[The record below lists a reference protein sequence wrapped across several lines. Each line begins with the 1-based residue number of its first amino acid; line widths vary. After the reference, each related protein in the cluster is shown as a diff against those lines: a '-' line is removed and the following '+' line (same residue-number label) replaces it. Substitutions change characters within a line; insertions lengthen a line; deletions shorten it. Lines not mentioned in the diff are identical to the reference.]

1 MDEELNQDQGTNEA
15 SAPAESNEPPKS
27 ARELA
32 MEQVI
37 ASRKAAEAADLEQYR
52 QDLKAQ
58 GLPVPEE
65 VSPAPVEDESDEVGD
80 EESDR
85 LQREIQA
92 EQAAPK
98 PKLVEDLDQTLV
110 RIKVDGVEREV
121 PLAELVRTAQKH
133 EAADKRLAEAT
144 RLLQEA
150 EAKRRDADAQAQPAQ
165 AAQAPEQAKPDSAP
179 QVRQDREQKAKEFL
193 EAMFHGDED
202 RATQIL
208 AGLMPDSPPP
218 QETATRAPD
227 PEELA
232 AQVEASLERRSAL
245 KQFASAY
252 PEVLKDT
259 DLAALADMKL
269 ARRLAQGEPF
279 SQALMSIGE
288 ELYTKTGLKTPA
300 AAAQETPP
308 ATPSQTERVER
319 KKAADV
325 VRGRSASTA
334 STQEAPP
341 SPSDVIKQMQ
351 EARMR
356 GRWNGQQ
363 ARR

>member
-1 MDEELNQDQGTNEA
+1 MDEELNQDQITNEA
-15 SAPAESNEPPKS
+15 PAPAENGEPPKS

-52 QDLKAQ
+52 RDLKAQ

-98 PKLVEDLDQTLV
+98 PKLVEGLDQTLV

-133 EAADKRLAEAT
+133 EAADMRLAEAT

-150 EAKRRDADAQAQPAQ
+150 EAKRREADAQAQPAP
-165 AAQAPEQAKPDSAP
+165 AAQAPEQAKPDSSDK
-179 QVRQDREQKAKEFL
+179 VRQDREQKAKEFL

-208 AGLMPDSPPP
+208 AGLMPESPPP
-218 QETATRAPD
+218 QETATKAPD

>member
-1 MDEELNQDQGTNEA
+1 MIEKPDQDQVTNET
-15 SAPAESNEPPKS
+15 PATAENTEPPKS
-27 ARELA
+27 PRELA
-32 MEQVI
+32 MEQVV
-37 ASRKAAEAADLEQYR
+37 ASRRAAEAAELEQHR

-65 VSPAPVEDESDEVGD
+65 VSPAPVEDEVDD

-85 LQREIQA
+85 LQRELQQ
-92 EQAAPK
+92 EQEAPK

-110 RIKVDGVEREV
+110 KIKVDGVEREV

-150 EAKRRDADAQAQPAQ
+150 ETRKREAEAQPAP
-165 AAQAPEQAKPDSAP
+165 AAQAPEQAKPDNTA

-208 AGLMPDSPPP
+208 AGLMPESPPP
-218 QETATRAPD
+218 QETATKAPD

-245 KQFASAY
+245 KQFSTAY
-252 PEVLKDT
+252 PEVLKDA

-288 ELYTKTGLKTPA
+288 ELYTKTGLKRTE

-319 KKAADV
+319 KKAADP

-341 SPSDVIKQMQ
+341 SVSDVIKQMQ
-351 EARMR
+351 EQRLR
-356 GRWNGQQ
+356 GRWNGQP

>member
-1 MDEELNQDQGTNEA
+1 MDDELNQNALDTNKA
-15 SAPAESNEPPKS
+15 QAAETGEPVRSP
-27 ARELA
+27 RELA

-37 ASRKAAEAADLEQYR
+37 ASRKAAEAAELEQHR
-52 QDLKAQ
+52 QDLKSQ

-65 VSPAPVEDESDEVGD
+65 ESAAPPAGEEGDGD
-80 EESDR
+80 E
-85 LQREIQA
+85 LQRQLQE

-110 RIKVDGVEREV
+110 KIKVDGVEREV
-121 PLAELVRTAQKH
+121 PLSELVRTAQKH
-133 EAADKRLAEAT
+133 EAADKRLADAT

-150 EAKRRDADAQAQPAQ
+150 EARKREAEAQPAPTP
-165 AAQAPEQAKPDSAP
+165 QAPEQAKPDN
-179 QVRQDREQKAKEFL
+179 VEKTRQDREQKAKEFL

-208 AGLMPDSPPP
+208 AGLMPESPPP
-218 QETATRAPD
+218 QETATEAPD

-245 KQFASAY
+245 KQFSTAY
-252 PEVLKDT
+252 PEVLKDA

-288 ELYTKTGLKTPA
+288 ELYTKTGLKRTEAATP
-300 AAAQETPP
+300 ETPP

-319 KKAADV
+319 KKAADT

-341 SPSDVIKQMQ
+341 SVSDVIKQMQ
-351 EARMR
+351 EQRLR
-356 GRWNGQQ
+356 GRWNGQP

>member
-1 MDEELNQDQGTNEA
+1 MDEELNQDQVTNESPA
-15 SAPAESNEPPKS
+15 SAENSEPPKS

-37 ASRKAAEAADLEQYR
+37 ASRKAAEAAELEQHR
-52 QDLKAQ
+52 QDLKEQ
-58 GLPVPEE
+58 GLLVQEE
-65 VSPAPVEDESDEVGD
+65 ESAAPPAGEEGDGD
-80 EESDR
+80 E
-85 LQREIQA
+85 LQRQLQE
-92 EQAAPK
+92 EQEAPK

-110 RIKVDGVEREV
+110 KIKVDGVEREV
-121 PLAELVRTAQKH
+121 PLSELVRTAQKH

-150 EAKRRDADAQAQPAQ
+150 EARKREAEAQPAP
-165 AAQAPEQAKPDSAP
+165 APQAPEQAKPDN
-179 QVRQDREQKAKEFL
+179 VEKTRQDREQKAKEFL

-208 AGLMPDSPPP
+208 AGLMPESPPP
-218 QETATRAPD
+218 QETATKAPD

-300 AAAQETPP
+300 AAAQETLP

-319 KKAADV
+319 KKAADP

-341 SPSDVIKQMQ
+341 SVSDVIKQMQ

>member
-1 MDEELNQDQGTNEA
+1 MDEELNLDQVTNKTQA
-15 SAPAESNEPPKS
+15 AENTEPPKS
-27 ARELA
+27 TRELA

-52 QDLKAQ
+52 QNLKAQ
-58 GLPVPEE
+58 GLHVPEE
-65 VSPAPVEDESDEVGD
+65 ESPAPVGELANGADDD
-80 EESDR
+80 DK
-85 LQREIQA
+85 LQLEIQQ

-98 PKLVEDLDQTLV
+98 PKLVEDLDQTMV
-110 RIKVDGVEREV
+110 KIKVDGVEREV

-150 EAKRRDADAQAQPAQ
+150 ETRKREAEAQPAP
-165 AAQAPEQAKPDSAP
+165 AAQAPEQAKPDNTA

-208 AGLMPDSPPP
+208 AGLMPESPPP
-218 QETATRAPD
+218 QETATKAPD

-232 AQVEASLERRSAL
+232 AQVEASLERRGAL
-245 KQFASAY
+245 KQFSTAY
-252 PEVLKDT
+252 PEVLKDA
-259 DLAALADMKL
+259 DLAAPADMKL

-288 ELYTKTGLKTPA
+288 ELYTKTGLKRTE

-319 KKAADV
+319 KKAADP

-341 SPSDVIKQMQ
+341 SVSDVIKQMQ
-351 EARMR
+351 EQRLR
-356 GRWNGQQ
+356 GRWNGQP

>member
-1 MDEELNQDQGTNEA
+1 MDEELNQNQVTNEA
-15 SAPAESNEPPKS
+15 SAPAESSEPPKS

-37 ASRKAAEAADLEQYR
+37 ASRKAAEAAELEQYR

-65 VSPAPVEDESDEVGD
+65 VSGTPAGEESEGD
-80 EESDR
+80 EDQ
-85 LQREIQA
+85 LQRELQA

-110 RIKVDGVEREV
+110 KIKVDGVEREV

-150 EAKRRDADAQAQPAQ
+150 EAKRREADAQAQPAP
-165 AAQAPEQAKPDSAP
+165 AAQAPEQAKPDNTA

-208 AGLMPDSPPP
+208 AGLMPESPPP
-218 QETATRAPD
+218 QETATKAPD

-300 AAAQETPP
+300 AAVQETPP

-319 KKAADV
+319 KKAADL

>member
-1 MDEELNQDQGTNEA
+1 MDEELNQDQVTNEA
-15 SAPAESNEPPKS
+15 PAPAEGSEPPKS

-65 VSPAPVEDESDEVGD
+65 ASTDPAGDASEGD
-80 EESDR
+80 EDQ
-85 LQREIQA
+85 LQRKIQA
-92 EQAAPK
+92 EQAASK
-98 PKLVEDLDQTLV
+98 TKLVEDLDQTLV
-110 RIKVDGVEREV
+110 KIKVDGVEREV
-121 PLAELVRTAQKH
+121 PLSELVRTAQKH

-150 EAKRRDADAQAQPAQ
+150 ETKRREAEAPQQAQPAP
-165 AAQAPEQAKPDSAP
+165 AAQAPEQAKPDSSDK
-179 QVRQDREQKAKEFL
+179 VRQDREQKAKEFL

-208 AGLMPDSPPP
+208 AGLMPESPPP
-218 QETATRAPD
+218 QETATKAPD

-288 ELYTKTGLKTPA
+288 ELYTKTGLKTPVA
-300 AAAQETPP
+300 ATQETPP
-308 ATPSQTERVER
+308 AAPSQTERVER
-319 KKAADV
+319 KKAADP

>member
-1 MDEELNQDQGTNEA
+1 MEDDLDPNTPENNAT
-15 SAPAESNEPPKS
+15 PAESNQEPVLS
-27 ARELA
+27 ARERA

-37 ASRKAAEAADLEQYR
+37 ASRKAAEEAELEQYR

-58 GLPVPEE
+58 GLPVPDGGSEA
-65 VSPAPVEDESDEVGD
+65 PAAEKADDEDA
-80 EESDR
+80 
-85 LQREIQA
+85 LQRQIQE

-98 PKLVEDLDQTLV
+98 PRIVEDLDQTLV
-110 RIKVDGVEREV
+110 KIKVDGVEREV
-121 PLAELVRTAQKH
+121 PLAEIVRTAQKH

-150 EAKRRDADAQAQPAQ
+150 QQRAAAAPAQPEP
-165 AAQAPEQAKPDSAP
+165 AAQAPEQAKPDNTEK
-179 QVRQDREQKAKEFL
+179 VRQDREQKAKEFL

-208 AGLMPDSPPP
+208 AGLMPESPPP
-218 QETATRAPD
+218 QETATKAPD

-245 KQFASAY
+245 KQFAADY
-252 PEVLKDT
+252 PEVLKDS

-288 ELYTKTGLKTPA
+288 ELYTKTGLKQPA
-300 AAAQETPP
+300 ASDEAKPP
-308 ATPSQTERVER
+308 APPSQTERVER

-334 STQEAPP
+334 STQEAPL
-341 SPSDVIKQMQ
+341 SASDVIKQMQ
-351 EARMR
+351 EQRAR

>member
-1 MDEELNQDQGTNEA
+1 
-15 SAPAESNEPPKS
+15 
-27 ARELA
+27 
-32 MEQVI
+32 
-37 ASRKAAEAADLEQYR
+37 
-52 QDLKAQ
+52 
-58 GLPVPEE
+58 
-65 VSPAPVEDESDEVGD
+65 
-80 EESDR
+80 
-85 LQREIQA
+85 
-92 EQAAPK
+92 
-98 PKLVEDLDQTLV
+98 VEDLDQTLV
-110 RIKVDGVEREV
+110 KIKVDGVEREV

-150 EAKRRDADAQAQPAQ
+150 EAKRREAEAPQQAQPAP
-165 AAQAPEQAKPDSAP
+165 AAQAPEQAKPDSSDK
-179 QVRQDREQKAKEFL
+179 VRQDREQKAKEFL

-208 AGLMPDSPPP
+208 AGLMPESPPP

-288 ELYTKTGLKTPA
+288 ELYTKTDLKTPA

>member
-1 MDEELNQDQGTNEA
+1 MDDELNQDQVTNEA
-15 SAPAESNEPPKS
+15 PAPAESSEPPKS

-32 MEQVI
+32 MEQVV
-37 ASRKAAEAADLEQYR
+37 ASRKAAEAAELEQHR
-52 QDLKAQ
+52 QDLRAQ

-65 VSPAPVEDESDEVGD
+65 ESAAPPAGEQDDDE
-80 EESDR
+80 
-85 LQREIQA
+85 LQRELQR
-92 EQAAPK
+92 EQEAPK

-110 RIKVDGVEREV
+110 KIKVDGVEREV
-121 PLAELVRTAQKH
+121 PLSELVRTAQKH

-150 EAKRRDADAQAQPAQ
+150 ETRKREAEAQPAP
-165 AAQAPEQAKPDSAP
+165 AAQAPEQAKPDNTA

-208 AGLMPDSPPP
+208 AGLMPESPPP
-218 QETATRAPD
+218 QETATKAPD

-245 KQFASAY
+245 KQFSTAY
-252 PEVLKDT
+252 PEVLKDA

-279 SQALMSIGE
+279 SQALMSVGE
-288 ELYTKTGLKTPA
+288 ELYTKTGLKRTE

-319 KKAADV
+319 KKAADP

-341 SPSDVIKQMQ
+341 SVSDVIKQMQ
-351 EARMR
+351 EQRLR
-356 GRWNGQQ
+356 GRWNGQS

>member
-1 MDEELNQDQGTNEA
+1 MDDELTPNTPAANEA
-15 SAPAESNEPPKS
+15 PATEPDGPVRS
-27 ARELA
+27 PRELA

-37 ASRKAAEAADLEQYR
+37 ASRKAAEAAELEQHR

-58 GLPVPEE
+58 GLLVPEE
-65 VSPAPVEDESDEVGD
+65 ESAAPPAGNEGDGD
-80 EESDR
+80 E
-85 LQREIQA
+85 LQRQLQE

-98 PKLVEDLDQTLV
+98 PRLVEDLDQTLV
-110 RIKVDGVEREV
+110 KIKVDGVEREV
-121 PLAELVRTAQKH
+121 PLSELVRTAQKH

-150 EAKRRDADAQAQPAQ
+150 EARKREAEAQPAP
-165 AAQAPEQAKPDSAP
+165 APQAPEQAKPDN
-179 QVRQDREQKAKEFL
+179 VEKTRQDREQKAKEFL

-208 AGLMPDSPPP
+208 AGLMPESPPP
-218 QETATRAPD
+218 QETATKAPD

-245 KQFASAY
+245 KQFSTAY
-252 PEVLKDT
+252 PEVLKDA

-288 ELYTKTGLKTPA
+288 ELYTKTGLKRTEAATP
-300 AAAQETPP
+300 ETPP

-319 KKAADV
+319 KKAADP

-341 SPSDVIKQMQ
+341 SVSDVIKQMQ
-351 EARMR
+351 EQRLR

>member
-1 MDEELNQDQGTNEA
+1 MDEELNQDQVTNEA
-15 SAPAESNEPPKS
+15 PAPAENGEPPKS

-52 QDLKAQ
+52 RDLKAQ
-58 GLPVPEE
+58 GLPVPEDG
-65 VSPAPVEDESDEVGD
+65 SPAPLEGEADEADD
-80 EESDR
+80 DK

-92 EQAAPK
+92 EQVAPK

-133 EAADKRLAEAT
+133 EAADMRLAEAT

-150 EAKRRDADAQAQPAQ
+150 EAKRREADAQAQPAP
-165 AAQAPEQAKPDSAP
+165 AAQAPEQAKPDSSDK
-179 QVRQDREQKAKEFL
+179 VRQDREQKAKEFL

-208 AGLMPDSPPP
+208 AGLMPESPPP
-218 QETATRAPD
+218 QETATQAPD

-288 ELYTKTGLKTPA
+288 ELYTKTGLKTPV